1 MQIFFMNY
9 LNFFLLFQ
17 LNFFASLYRKLNAF
31 KLQIYTL
38 SYSFIRM
45 QFGMKFNF
53 EAKLKIALATLS
65 CRKLRYKIYTNYDK
79 LLAAKK
85 KSFLYNKVFFLC
97 FKKHT

>member
-85 KSFLYNKVFFLC
+85 KKFSL
-97 FKKHT
+97 